1 MPPVRKSGGCCE
13 VGHAFEI
20 RVETA
25 MLPPFESSTL
35 DLGAAARDG
44 KLSATQ
50 RGHCVSRAFAL

>member
-1 MPPVRKSGGCCE
+1 MPPVRNL
-13 VGHAFEI
+13 VAAARLVMPFEI

-44 KLSATQ
+44 KLSTTQ